1 MHRHLQIAMRGRSVT
16 DVQEDRPAGDEHVSR
31 RLYNNSS
38 LALRHPHEP
47 EKMLLGLMHETDL
60 ERYFVGIPQK
70 LSPGISDS
78 EN

>member
-47 EKMLLGLMHETDL
+47 LKNPW
-60 ERYFVGIPQK
+60 V
-70 LSPGISDS
+70 S
-78 EN
+78 ENPMGSGAPPAARCFWAIYMKLI